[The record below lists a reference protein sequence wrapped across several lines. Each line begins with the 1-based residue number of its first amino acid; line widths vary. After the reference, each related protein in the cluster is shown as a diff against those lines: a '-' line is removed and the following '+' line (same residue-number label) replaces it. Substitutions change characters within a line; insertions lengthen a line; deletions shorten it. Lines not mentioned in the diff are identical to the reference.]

1 MRNCYVCVGSY
12 ADNPFVFQR
21 IGLQAYC
28 MEELCYIL
36 TKNAYLLD
44 HSIVSRE
51 LVLWIEKECGL
62 KELAGELFEQVNRQV
77 SESVFVGTILE
88 YVGFF
93 SEEVIQETK
102 RILSEGASLDV
113 YEKRRVRADHFL
125 KQGKIRQALQEYERL
140 EDEIPYQ
147 NGTAGDRETLAKVHH
162 NKGVLLTQMFLF
174 EEASQEFYLAYQIGG
189 SEESYV
195 EYLLALRMNKS
206 EEEYLAFIAEHEE
219 AYRYSLLAEKRIGN
233 VKEKWQDSEAMKGV
247 MALRMVRAADGN
259 LRFVEEAGKVTRQ
272 LKDHYRSLMQG

>member
-1 MRNCYVCVGSY
+1 M
-12 ADNPFVFQR
+12 
-21 IGLQAYC
+21 
-28 MEELCYIL
+28 
-36 TKNAYLLD
+36 
-44 HSIVSRE
+44 
-51 LVLWIEKECGL
+51 
-62 KELAGELFEQVNRQV
+62 
-77 SESVFVGTILE
+77 
-88 YVGFF
+88 
-93 SEEVIQETK
+93 
-102 RILSEGASLDV
+102 
-113 YEKRRVRADHFL
+113 
-125 KQGKIRQALQEYERL
+125 
-140 EDEIPYQ
+140 
-147 NGTAGDRETLAKVHH
+147 HH

>member
-174 EEASQEFYLAYQIGG
+174 EEASQEFYQAYQIGG